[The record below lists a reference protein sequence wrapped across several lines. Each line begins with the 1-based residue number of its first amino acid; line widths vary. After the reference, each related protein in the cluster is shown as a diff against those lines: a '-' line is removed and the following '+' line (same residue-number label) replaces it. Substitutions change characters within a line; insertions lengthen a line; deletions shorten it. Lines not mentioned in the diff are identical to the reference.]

1 MKEYNI
7 ESYMNKACIHFEVE
21 TVDGQEDGYV
31 EVFAGYELMEKLKN
45 YFTEDYDSLFEDDPL
60 DSGLPAMYV
69 RLKHIE
75 YKSNQKGI
83 DMKMI
88 IDGDD
93 AAHVNFNL
101 STQNLEDENARKV
114 AMIREVLDF
123 DNEAEYSLLRELFN

>member
-1 MKEYNI
+1 MKWRQW
-7 ESYMNKACIHFEVE
+7 
-21 TVDGQEDGYV
+21 DGQEDGYV

-45 YFTEDYDSLFEDDPL
+45 YFTEDYVSLFENNPL

-75 YKSNQKGI
+75 YKTDQNGI
-83 DMKMI
+83 DMKMV

-93 AAHVNFNL
+93 VAYINLNL
-101 STQNLEDENARKV
+101 STQNLEDENAKKV

-123 DNEAEYSLLRELFN
+123 DSEAEYSLLRELFN

>member
-1 MKEYNI
+1 MRLIWIKHI
-7 ESYMNKACIHFEVE
+7 SILKWRQW
-21 TVDGQEDGYV
+21 DGQEDGYV

-45 YFTEDYDSLFEDDPL
+45 YFTEDYVSLFENNPL

-75 YKSNQKGI
+75 YKTDQNGI
-83 DMKMI
+83 DMKMV

-93 AAHVNFNL
+93 VAYINLNL
-101 STQNLEDENARKV
+101 STQNLEDENAKKV

-123 DNEAEYSLLRELFN
+123 DSEAEYSLLRELFN